1 MPKVFICYRREDSAY
16 PAQHIY
22 LVLKNRYGADSVVF
36 DVDTIPIGADFREY
50 LNDQVSRCDVLLA
63 VIGDKWA
70 EMLKQRIED
79 ADDFVR
85 IEIQAALERQIPVVP
100 VLVGKASVPS
110 AKNLPPEIERLAFK
124 QAAEVRAG
132 SDMQTHLDR
141 LIRGL
146 DRLFAA
152 SKAEEEQRQKEAEE
166 AKRRSKETAKRKQ
179 AKQEAESARRAEAKR
194 QAEEERKR
202 KTILK
207 TFKNTLGMEFVL
219 IPAGSFT
226 MGSSTGD
233 KYEKPPHNVKISQSF

>member
-1 MPKVFICYRREDSAY
+1 MAKVFICYRREDSAY
-16 PAQHIY
+16 PAHHIY
-22 LVLKNRYGADSVVF
+22 AVLKNHYGSDSVVF
-36 DVDTIPIGADFREY
+36 DVDTIPLGVDFREY

-85 IEIQAALERQIPVVP
+85 IELQAALERQIPVVP

-132 SDMQTHLDR
+132 SDLQTHLDR

-146 DRLFAA
+146 DRILADR
-152 SKAEEEQRQKEAEE
+152 KAED
-166 AKRRSKETAKRKQ
+166 
-179 AKQEAESARRAEAKR
+179 
-194 QAEEERKR
+194 ERKR
-202 KTILK
+202 KTI
-207 TFKNTLGMEFVL
+207 
-219 IPAGSFT
+219 
-226 MGSSTGD
+226 
-233 KYEKPPHNVKISQSF
+233 